1 MKSDDFKLLADI
13 IGNTNGYLKEYLLS
27 VVYPDATESQLD
39 ELRSKLNAMYPKLVA
54 ESEK

>member
-13 IGNTNGYLKEYLLS
+13 IGSTNGYLKEYLLS